1 MCDIASVLNISV
13 SSSQILMQNAN
24 VSNIFEIFIMFIKIF
39 MVMLLTR
46 VHLLP
51 VCPQTTLLLYSTDG
65 HVHVLFGE
73 HHVGVIIVSHH
84 YWH

>member
-1 MCDIASVLNISV
+1 
-13 SSSQILMQNAN
+13 
-24 VSNIFEIFIMFIKIF
+24 

-73 HHVGVIIVSHH
+73 HHVGVNCITSLLALKQEIKDIQFFLDFTPRTKCSF
-84 YWH
+84 